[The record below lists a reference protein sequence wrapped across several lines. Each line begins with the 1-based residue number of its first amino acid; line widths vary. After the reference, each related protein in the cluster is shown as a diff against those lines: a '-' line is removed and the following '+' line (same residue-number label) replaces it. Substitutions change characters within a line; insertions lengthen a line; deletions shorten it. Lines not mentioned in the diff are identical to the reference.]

1 ALVADMLAGLHLV
14 ADLHLRTAHGVVP
27 VVGPQAGAVV
37 QVDTDAGLAGDG
49 VPADPLHHT
58 RQRRVGRSSA
68 GDIDAG
74 VEAAPAGPVHRCV
87 WALGWAVE
95 PAERPV
101 VNGATELGGL
111 LGYPLG
117 LGAYPPSNQVD
128 VT

>member
-1 ALVADMLAGLHLV
+1 V

-37 QVDTDAGLAGDG
+37 QVDADAGLAGDG

-58 RQRRVGRSSA
+58 RQCRVGRSSA
-68 GDIDAG
+68 GDVDAG

-111 LGYPLG
+111 LGCLLVVGPDG
-117 LGAYPPSNQVD
+117 PADHVVD
-128 VT
+128 QLVRAAAD